1 MKTTATK
8 QDDCDVHELWL
19 RILANIR
26 FADRELMDKFVN
38 RLVDTLPPDDIHYLV
53 EYLKELGD

>member
-8 QDDCDVHELWL
+8 QNDCDMRELWL